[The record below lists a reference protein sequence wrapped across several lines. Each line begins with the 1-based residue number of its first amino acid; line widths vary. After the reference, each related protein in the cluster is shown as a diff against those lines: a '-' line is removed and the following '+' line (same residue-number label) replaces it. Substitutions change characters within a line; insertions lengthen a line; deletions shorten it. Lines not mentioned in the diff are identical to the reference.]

1 MRFELD
7 DLARPAVRALIDEHL
22 GDMRATSPPES
33 IHALD
38 HDQLRAE
45 HVTFWTA
52 WDEDGLLGCGALKQL
67 DAEHGEIKTMR
78 TAPAARGRGVGAAV
92 LGFLLAEARRRG
104 YRRVSLETGSQDFFA
119 PARRLYARHG
129 FVVCEPFADY
139 VADPNS
145 VFMTLHL

>member
-1 MRFELD
+1 LD

-78 TAPAARGRGVGAAV
+78 TAPAARRRGVGAAV